1 MDDAINHI
9 SCFLILFF
17 NVTILCTF
25 LRSFFRPDHE
35 PIDLQLDYWTA
46 DASSNPNNPDYSQK
60 ELKRGIDHSSSRS
73 DSKRDFGIRSSNSE
87 NMGGGKASIKTS
99 VWFMKVMKLG
109 LISDQQPTFTMHYWL
124 KEKKQKSK

>member
-1 MDDAINHI
+1 MH
-9 SCFLILFF
+9 
-17 NVTILCTF
+17 
-25 LRSFFRPDHE
+25 FFRPDHE

-46 DASSNPNNPDYSQK
+46 DASSNPNNPDHSQK
-60 ELKRGIDHSSSRS
+60 ELNKRGIDHSSSRS

-87 NMGGGKASIKTS
+87 MSAGGGKASIKTS